1 MKCLRIFLSIPMC
14 RSVIFLVTIACLVG
28 CASVEVQRGKD
39 LASAG
44 VQYTTATAALVDV
57 AIDSMID
64 ADSAALVYSK
74 LPPEA
79 LKKSVLTRDKLRE
92 RLHES
97 NEDLVRNVKL
107 WFLLRASLVTVQD
120 YFKALQTLADNPQSE
135 TTASAVST
143 VADQVNAINKAV
155 KGTDAPKKPVISDTQ
170 KAALSGLTK
179 LVAEQ
184 VHGAMVGAE
193 LKRDAPII
201 GEALLL
207 QEELLE
213 TAETVISAAMKDEN
227 ARFYVYKVQRPFE
240 KQEIGDAW
248 IADRKTY
255 LKAVAVGE
263 TSDALKTA
271 REASKQM
278 RKTWEKILS
287 GVYNAGEMKQQI
299 AEVEALVAAT
309 VALKQAGKSNT
320 SSK

>member
-1 MKCLRIFLSIPMC
+1 MQR
-14 RSVIFLVTIACLVG
+14 LVLLLVAMFCLVG

-44 VQYTTATAALVDV
+44 VQYSTATAALVDV

-64 ADSAALVYSK
+64 ADSEALVRSK
-74 LPPEA
+74 LPAAA
-79 LKKSVLTRDKLRE
+79 LRKPAFTPDKLRE
-92 RLHES
+92 RLAKS
-97 NEDLVRNVKL
+97 NEGLVQNAKL
-107 WFLLRASLVTVQD
+107 YLSLRASLVTVQD

-143 VADQVNAINKAV
+143 IADRVNAINKAV
-155 KGTDAPKKPVISDTQ
+155 KDASALDKPLISDAQ
-170 KAALSGLTK
+170 KTALSGLAK

-207 QEELLE
+207 QEKLLE
-213 TAETVISAAMKDEN
+213 NAETVILAALKDEN
-227 ARFYVYKVQRPFE
+227 TRFYIDKVQRPFE

-255 LKAVAVGE
+255 LKAIAIGE
-263 TSDALKTA
+263 TSEALKTS

-278 RKTWEKILS
+278 SKTWEKILS
-287 GVYNAGEMKQQI
+287 GVYDASEMRQQI
-299 AEVEALVAAT
+299 AEVEALVATTA
-309 VALKQAGKSNT
+309 VLKQAGKSKA
-320 SSK
+320 SKQ